1 MKSRHLLGGNFQD
14 ELNAA
19 LWRMQQTDEA
29 KKPCIVVR
37 DAVTDRFFQCS
48 GGRAVKGSVL
58 LGVRMEVP
66 RCREGG
72 NRAVDVTDLGI
83 FFHVL
88 QGRGDLE
95 VENTF
100 AYDLE
105 ETDCRIQGA
114 TIRDVPYAAKLGV
127 RIAQELL
134 RLPPSTLLEID
145 EFCAEPGPEPFDP
158 KARIVSGVLG
168 S

>member
-1 MKSRHLLGGNFQD
+1 MKSRHLLGGQFQ
-14 ELNAA
+14 EVFSAA

-48 GGRAVKGSVL
+48 GGLAAKGTRK
-58 LGVRMEVP
+58 LGIRMEVP
-66 RCREGG
+66 RCWEGG

-88 QGRGDLE
+88 LGRDDAE

-100 AYDLE
+100 AYELE
-105 ETDCRIQGA
+105 ECRIFGA

-127 RIAQELL
+127 RIAEELL
-134 RLPPSTLLEID
+134 RLRPSTLLEID